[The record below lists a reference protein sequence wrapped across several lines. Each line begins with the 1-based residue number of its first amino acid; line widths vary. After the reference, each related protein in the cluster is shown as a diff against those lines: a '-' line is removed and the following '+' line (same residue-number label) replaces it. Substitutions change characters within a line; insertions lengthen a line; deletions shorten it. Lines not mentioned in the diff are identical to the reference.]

1 MTRVEINL
9 PEKFIYT
16 TEITLRISDI
26 NYNDHLGNDTMLSLA
41 QEARLRFLS
50 KYGFTELNIAGAGII
65 MVDAAVRYKAE
76 GFYGDVLTIEVGV
89 KDLTKTG
96 CDIVYRLTNKQT
108 EKVIALVKTG
118 IVFFDYNNRKI
129 VPMPEEFLT
138 IAKL

>member
-9 PEKFIYT
+9 PKKFIYT

>member
-65 MVDAAVRYKAE
+65 MVDAAVRYKA
-76 GFYGDVLTIEVGV
+76 
-89 KDLTKTG
+89 
-96 CDIVYRLTNKQT
+96 
-108 EKVIALVKTG
+108 
-118 IVFFDYNNRKI
+118 
-129 VPMPEEFLT
+129 
-138 IAKL
+138 